1 MNINFDIFGR
11 RRIPS
16 LILCNPNGQEIYT
29 IPLATDR
36 KLSCSLNELSE
47 LTFTVPKFVNTDEI
61 APYYDYIMTKRII
74 KLEEFGQFSITRVET
89 ESEGVEEYKKV
100 TCKGLEIEFASR
112 NLDLLEGTYN
122 FYDPFSQEKSL
133 LHIIMRY
140 MPTWK
145 IGEVDGELLN
155 IWRTFDIKDT
165 NIYNFIMGEV
175 SKAYDCVFLF
185 DTFTRT
191 VSVKKTRNLKIETDI
206 FLSNK
211 NLMKTLNI
219 SEDSD
224 NIVTALNVY
233 GDGDLSIRTVNPLG
247 TPTIY
252 DYSYFMKEDWM
263 SLELISALTIWQD
276 KVKQAEINYANILTN
291 LKNQD
296 KILLSLKTELKELET
311 QKKAFEQHQGMA
323 VVAKDDAS
331 CSYYNNQ
338 IKAKEAEITNKN
350 NQIKAKE
357 AEIETIK
364 NSLVVIT
371 KSLSFENNFTREQIE
386 ELDNL
391 TFQSSIQNTNYAIT
405 DSSTYEEQ
413 QQVMYDLYNYA
424 KGELK
429 KQSQPIWEFSI
440 DVINFLNLIEYKEFS
455 NQLVLGGEVTIE
467 VDKKKDLF
475 AKALLIGYEIDL
487 DDFDDLELK
496 FCSVL
501 RYSSASWTF
510 DELFDSVAS
519 ISRGFDFESSS
530 WNKGKEAYS
539 MIDEYMHSAL
549 NLVNQ
554 EIKATDN
561 QEFVLSNVGLRG
573 REYDPKTDTY
583 LNEQIWM
590 TKNVLAF
597 SDDGFNTTKMALGK
611 ITLPD
616 GSKAYGLIGDYI
628 IGKMMCGKSLV
639 LQNEQSTFKV
649 DANGVYIKDA
659 NILMTSDNGTVQSI
673 PEMIGVATDKIDKVI
688 SSVLT
693 KDGLLDTNKMQGQ
706 ILAGTNNIYCVNR
719 TNNRALIINDTGI
732 LIANSKSSDGRWNW
746 RTAISA
752 DGVVADVIQAN
763 GTLSGVNIVGGTLKI
778 GRNYDGSYNFD
789 VDGSGN
795 VIMKKGSINLGSNAF
810 KVDNNGNVTISKGS
824 ISIGN
829 NFSVDSYGNVKI
841 GAGSININ
849 NGAFRVDQWGN
860 VYANSYHGLHLERSD
875 ALTGEIDFSN
885 LRVYNL
891 TVGNNVSMGEK
902 ATITWGQVSEKPT
915 NLAYKGDIPSYI
927 TSTKITKTDIESP
940 TFYGNVINSTTFK
953 GGVYETW
960 SNGYYGG
967 QLDKYGYHIYRGS
980 TEIGELCYT
989 NSSVGK
995 NSNAVLLNSH
1005 SGYALKLSTDYADMS
1020 VEANGGILYLK
1031 GNKISFSGSH
1041 LVFDNC
1047 TTQGLV
1053 ARFG

>member
-61 APYYDYIMTKRII
+61 APYYDYITTKRII

-89 ESEGVEEYKKV
+89 ESEGVEEYKKI
-100 TCKGLEIEFASR
+100 TCKGLEIEFASK

-133 LHIIMRY
+133 LHIIMGY

-175 SKAYDCVFLF
+175 SNAYDCVFLF

-263 SLELISALTIWQD
+263 SLDLISALTVWQD
-276 KVKQAEINYANILTN
+276 KVKQAETNYANILTN

-331 CSYYNNQ
+331 CSYYNSQ
-338 IKAKEAEITNKN
+338 IKAKEAEIVNKN

-357 AEIETIK
+357 EEIETIK
-364 NSLVVIT
+364 NSLVAIT

-413 QQVMYDLYNYA
+413 QQTMYDLYNYA
-424 KGELK
+424 KEELK

-487 DDFDDLELK
+487 DDFDDLELN

-530 WNKGKEAYS
+530 WSKGKEAYS
-539 MIDEYMHSAL
+539 MIDEYVHSAL
-549 NLVNQ
+549 NLTNQ

-628 IGKMMCGKSLV
+628 VGKMLCGKSLV
-639 LQNEQSTFKV
+639 LENEQSTFKV

-659 NILMTSDNGTVQSI
+659 NILMTSDDGTVQSI
-673 PEMIGVATDKIDKVI
+673 PEMIDVSTSKIDN
-688 SSVLT
+688 VLT
-693 KDGLLDTNKMQGQ
+693 DEGLLDTNKMQGQ
-706 ILAGTNNIYCVNR
+706 ILAGTNNIYCVNSS
-719 TNNRALIINDTGI
+719 NNKALIINDTGI
-732 LIANSKSSDGRWNW
+732 LIANSKSSGSWNW

-752 DGVVADVIQAN
+752 DGIVADIIQAN
-763 GTLSGVNIVGGTLKI
+763 STLSGVNIRGGSLNI
-778 GRNYDGSYNFD
+778 GNGSFT
-789 VDGSGN
+789 VDTVGN
-795 VIMKKGSINLGSNAF
+795 VNITKGSIKMGNGNFTANNDGTVAIKKGSINLG
-810 KVDNNGNVTISKGS
+810 NGNFV
-824 ISIGN
+824 
-829 NFSVDSYGNVKI
+829 VDSTGTVSMKK
-841 GAGSININ
+841 GSININ
-849 NGAFRVDQWGN
+849 NGAFRVDSNGN
-860 VYANSYHGLHLERSD
+860 VYANSYHGLNLGNSGNVLTGAIDFNNITVRNLRVGENVFMSPSAVISWDNVAHPNDLAYQSDIPSDSHITRITQDTVSTMYIVADEIDAEDINGGEIYGSTLRTGGGVEINRSYIS
-875 ALTGEIDFSN
+875 LGNGSGEIDYSSGKFKFYSSRDISFDADDIWFEPYGAVRIDGD
-885 LRVYNL
+885 LRISGSLYI
-891 TVGNNVSMGEK
+891 NNVE
-902 ATITWGQVSEKPT
+902 
-915 NLAYKGDIPSYI
+915 LDSYTLRDLI
-927 TSTKITKTDIESP
+927 RS
-940 TFYGNVINSTTFK
+940 
-953 GGVYETW
+953 
-960 SNGYYGG
+960 
-967 QLDKYGYHIYRGS
+967 LGS
-980 TEIGELCYT
+980 
-989 NSSVGK
+989 
-995 NSNAVLLNSH
+995 
-1005 SGYALKLSTDYADMS
+1005 
-1020 VEANGGILYLK
+1020 
-1031 GNKISFSGSH
+1031 
-1041 LVFDNC
+1041 
-1047 TTQGLV
+1047 
-1053 ARFG
+1053 